1 MSGGEVVIHFNGANE
16 LFDIDDFNVTTVDDL
31 LKLMQYRIYG
41 NNEKLILVSRDYLS
55 EGPYLSEPLNDV
67 RLREII
73 EMIQQRT
80 TQDSINEKS
89 EKGQRPV
96 ELWLC
101 NCNKTIFI
109 CPNHLLIFCNFLL
122 DTNNGFLFGNSST
135 TSKQHNSRDTI
146 PVCNNDNSKQIH
158 VQTHDP
164 GKKFVF
170 FFI

>member
-31 LKLMQYRIYG
+31 LKLMQCRIYG
-41 NNEKLILVSRDYLS
+41 NDEKLIPVSRDYLCD
-55 EGPYLSEPLNDV
+55 GPYAPEPLSDV

-73 EMIQQRT
+73 QMIQQPM
-80 TQDSINEKS
+80 TQDSINETS

-101 NCNKTIFI
+101 NRNKTIFI
-109 CPNHLLIFCNFLL
+109 CPNHLLRFCNFLL

-135 TSKQHNSRDTI
+135 TSKQHNSKDTI
-146 PVCNNDNSKQIH
+146 PVWNNDNSKQIH

-164 GKKFVF
+164 SKKFIF